1 MFRLFRM
8 PLILGCATAIALT
21 LSNGASAAEATLNL
35 ISAFPKTLTQNL
47 ALLKYVDEVNEKG
60 KGVIQIRLVGGPE
73 VTPVPEQ
80 IGSVQRGINHM
91 WFGSIS
97 YFQGLIDESRVLLVS
112 PYDAVE
118 MRKVGAT
125 KILNEYFEAKPK
137 LHYLAY
143 FGSAFSFHI
152 YLRKDPKRT
161 PDGDGV
167 DLTGVRLRGGGIY
180 NPVFNSLGAAAVPI
194 HTAEIYS
201 ALERGTVGGIG
212 WANRGLVDNSWE
224 KHLKYRIM
232 PSFWQGDISIV
243 VQLEKWNKLSSEA
256 QKLLT
261 DLAAKHER
269 IAHDFFVA
277 GATEELEKM
286 RAAGMKDIV
295 LKGVHAKKYKDA
307 ANGALW
313 KIIEGKVGPE
323 TTMDLKKTFMK

>member
-8 PLILGCATAIALT
+8 PLVLGCATAIALT
-21 LSNGASAAEATLNL
+21 LSNGASAAEQTLNL

-47 ALLKYVDEVNEKG
+47 ALIKYVEEVNEKG
-60 KGVIQIRLVGGPE
+60 KGVVQIKLVGGPE

-125 KILNEYFEAKPK
+125 KILNTYFEAKPK

-180 NPVFNSLGAAAVPI
+180 NPVFNSLGAAAIPI

-243 VQLEKWNKLSSEA
+243 VQLEKWNELSSEA
-256 QKLLT
+256 QELLT

-277 GATEELEKM
+277 GAIEELEKM

-313 KIIEGKVGPE
+313 KIIESKVGAE
-323 TTMDLKKTFMK
+323 TTMELKKTFMK

>member
-1 MFRLFRM
+1 MFRLLRM
-8 PLILGCATAIALT
+8 PLVLGCATAVALT
-21 LSNGASAAEATLNL
+21 LSNAASAAEATLNL

-47 ALLKYVDEVNEKG
+47 ALIKYVDEVNQKG
-60 KGVIQIRLVGGPE
+60 KGVVQIRSVGGPE

-112 PYDAVE
+112 PYNAVE
-118 MRKVGAT
+118 MRKAGAT

-152 YLRKDPKRT
+152 YLRKDPKRLA
-161 PDGDGV
+161 GGGV

-180 NPVFNSLGAAAVPI
+180 NPVFQSVGASAVPI

-212 WANRGLVDNSWE
+212 WANRGLVDHSWE

-243 VQLEKWNKLSSEA
+243 VQLEKWNSLSSEA

-261 DLAAKHER
+261 DLAAKHEG
-269 IAHDFFVA
+269 IAHDFFMA
-277 GATEELEKM
+277 GATEELDKM

-295 LKGVHAKKYKDA
+295 LKGVHAAKYKDA

-313 KIIEGKVGPE
+313 KIIEGKVGAK
-323 TTMDLKKTFMK
+323 TTADLKKTFMK